1 MTLEKQKDRDMRNY
15 ENLIKNIQN
24 RTNPDFID
32 ETQLF
37 ESEFRKGLGQP
48 SYRKVLEYV
57 KRAMH
62 GVEPRYTERTLEAG
76 NKVKE
81 HLKSNNPSLDF
92 KYQGS
97 VMTNTHIKGH
107 SDIDLLQITNM
118 FYYPDNR
125 LSIVNAINSINYTQ
139 LQKIR
144 LNTILSHTSYQ
155 GNENNDLKGIRI
167 EAEQVLQRNYKYVDV
182 NKSKSIEV
190 KPTNPPRKVDVVT
203 ASWYKNIKSI
213 ANDDVEERGIRIF
226 DKNSN
231 TILPVDYPFRKIR
244 LVNEKDKSV
253 NGRLKKMI
261 RFIKNVKADS
271 EYKIDLSSFDIT
283 SICYDIP
290 INFYFDKSY
299 FELVA
304 VIYNQF
310 LKIYE
315 DSFYRNTLMSVD
327 GTEPIFKNKEDK
339 LSNLALLAREIDAI
353 KEDIYKDTPN
363 VPRFI

>member
-1 MTLEKQKDRDMRNY
+1 MRNY
-15 ENLIKNIQN
+15 ESLIKNVQN

-32 ETQLF
+32 EAQLF

-76 NKVKE
+76 KKVMK
-81 HLKSNNPSLDF
+81 HLKEDNPYADYEF
-92 KYQGS
+92 QGS

-118 FYYPDNR
+118 FYSHENR
-125 LSIVNAINSINYTQ
+125 NIFNDAYSSFEFNNIEKSRILNLLNSSIFTGSPNKTLSELRKNAEI
-139 LQKIR
+139 
-144 LNTILSHTSYQ
+144 
-155 GNENNDLKGIRI
+155 
-167 EAEQVLQRNYKYVDV
+167 VLQNNYKYV
-182 NKSKSIEV
+182 NIHKGKSIEV
-190 KPTNPPRKVDVVT
+190 KPTNPYRMVDVVT
-203 ASWYKNIKSI
+203 ASYYENLKSI
-213 ANDDVEERGIRIF
+213 TKGDKSEKGIQVY
-226 DKNSN
+226 DK
-231 TILPVDYPFRKIR
+231 IKDIRLDVDYPFLKIK
-244 LVNEKDKSV
+244 LVNKKDKSV

-261 RFIKNVKADS
+261 RFIKNVKADC
-271 EYKIDLSSFDIT
+271 ENEIKLSSFDIT

-290 INFYFDKSY
+290 INLYFDKSY

-310 LKIYE
+310 LKIYT
-315 DSFYRNTLMSVD
+315 DSFYRNNLMSVD
-327 GTEPIFKNKEDK
+327 GTEPIFKNKEYK
-339 LSNLALLAREIDAI
+339 LSNLALLVKEINII
-353 KEDIYKDTPN
+353 KDDIHKETSN